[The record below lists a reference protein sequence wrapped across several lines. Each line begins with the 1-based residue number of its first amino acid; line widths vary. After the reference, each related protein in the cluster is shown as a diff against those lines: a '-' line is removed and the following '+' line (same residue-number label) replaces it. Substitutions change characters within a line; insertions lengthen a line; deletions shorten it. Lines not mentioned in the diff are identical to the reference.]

1 MANQDPAFYTM
12 SPAAETVWQD
22 SENKRFF
29 VVRNGEMRIHA
40 RYNID
45 DAHIVIRYTDQLES
59 FGVKTDQQLEEWTDK
74 GDEFFHWANNSWFE
88 VWDSNDTDYF
98 SDPIFE
104 LDSAIEYAKTLHAQ
118 FGEMNIVV

>member
-1 MANQDPAFYTM
+1 M

-29 VVRNGEMRIHA
+29 VVRNGEMRIH
-40 RYNID
+40 YSPDLESN
-45 DAHIVIRYTDQLES
+45 IVIRYTDQLEGI
-59 FGVKTDQQLEEWTDK
+59 GVKTDADLERFTALGEEMFSWV
-74 GDEFFHWANNSWFE
+74 NNSWFE